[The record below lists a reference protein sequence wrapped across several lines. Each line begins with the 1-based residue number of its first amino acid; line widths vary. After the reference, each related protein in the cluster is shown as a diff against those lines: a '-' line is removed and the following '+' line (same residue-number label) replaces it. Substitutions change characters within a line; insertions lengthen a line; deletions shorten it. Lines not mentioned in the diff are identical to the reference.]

1 MSETEINTD
10 DETPSTPVCLTITG
24 MVPGRLWM
32 PEHCYK
38 PAVWRFRFQDLSPDQ
53 PLSGD
58 YCERHARFWF
68 SSPRYLSAVPIP

>member
-1 MSETEINTD
+1 MSDIEINT
-10 DETPSTPVCLTITG
+10 TCNHRAGWPWRAIGCQQ
-24 MVPGRLWM
+24 
-32 PEHCYK
+32 
-38 PAVWRFRFQDLSPDQ
+38 PAVWRFRFRDLSPDQ